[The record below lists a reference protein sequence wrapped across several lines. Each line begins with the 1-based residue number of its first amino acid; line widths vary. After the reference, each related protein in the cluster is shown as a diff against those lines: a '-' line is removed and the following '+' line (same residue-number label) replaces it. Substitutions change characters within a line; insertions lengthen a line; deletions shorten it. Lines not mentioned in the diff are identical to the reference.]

1 LTVTDPQAPPEGAA
15 VQELP
20 DSVEITTEEGR
31 RLAER
36 LADNRPHARK
46 LLEVRNLSTQFFTR
60 DGVVHAVDEVSFD
73 VDYGETLGLVGES
86 GCGKSVTALS
96 LVRLVPDP
104 PGQIVDGQIIFDGI
118 DILKLS
124 RSEMRRLRGR
134 KIGFIFQDPMTSLN
148 PTLPIGFQISESART
163 HLGLSRN
170 SATDRAVELLSK
182 VGIPRARDRVGDYPH
197 QFSGGM
203 RQRVMIAIALA
214 CDPMLLLADEP
225 TTALDVTIQAQILDL
240 IRSLSEE
247 FGTAVMLITHDLG
260 IAAGMCHRVNVMY
273 AGRIVETGI
282 VDDVFEHSR
291 HPYAWGLLDSLP
303 RLTES
308 RSTRLRTI
316 EGLPPDLIDPKPEC
330 RFSPRCLY
338 AQDRCRVE
346 EPNLT
351 PRDGEG
357 HLARCFGTEPGGWIP

>member
-1 LTVTDPQAPPEGAA
+1 M
-15 VQELP
+15 
-20 DSVEITTEEGR
+20 
-31 RLAER
+31 
-36 LADNRPHARK
+36 ADNRPHARK

-170 SATDRAVELLSK
+170 TAADRAIELLSK
-182 VGIPRARDRVGDYPH
+182 VGIPRARDRMGDYPH

-247 FGTAVMLITHDLG
+247 FGTAVILITHDLG

-273 AGRIVETGI
+273 AGRIVETGV
-282 VDDVFEHSR
+282 VDDVFEHAR

-308 RSTRLRTI
+308 RTTRLRTI

-338 AQDRCRVE
+338 AQDR
-346 EPNLT
+346 
-351 PRDGEG
+351 
-357 HLARCFGTEPGGWIP
+357 